1 MPVVMTELLVKMSLL
16 LSEHWHTLHIRP
28 ICWAMVNVARNAY
41 LDIAYQENFDYLF
54 WLDDDNPVQTDA
66 ILKLMNAHKDIVGV
80 CIPQRR
86 KDQFGAHSLNMFT
99 IKSRVGNIIEYEKFK
114 AIPKEQL
121 IEVDALA
128 TSCMLLNRH
137 TIEKMYER
145 FWGHPFEHRVEWY
158 DSEGA
163 LVDVDSLDMSSDVSL
178 TCNHIGWDMIF
189 CRRAKDLGLKI
200 YVDTTIEGY
209 HLVEDNIIS
218 NNDFRQ

>member
-1 MPVVMTELLVKMSLL
+1 
-16 LSEHWHTLHIRP
+16 
-28 ICWAMVNVARNAY
+28 MVNVARNAY

-66 ILKLMNAHKDIVGV
+66 ILKLMNAGKDIVGV

-114 AIPKEQL
+114 TIPQDTL

-137 TIEKMYER
+137 AIEKMYER
-145 FWGHPFEHRVEWY
+145 F
-158 DSEGA
+158 
-163 LVDVDSLDMSSDVSL
+163 
-178 TCNHIGWDMIF
+178 
-189 CRRAKDLGLKI
+189 
-200 YVDTTIEGY
+200 
-209 HLVEDNIIS
+209 
-218 NNDFRQ
+218 